1 MNRARVVAVG
11 FLLALLH
18 ALAGAAAA
26 QERSMLPVTI
36 DGENVK
42 LAVITYKPPGDGPFP
57 VLIFHHGST
66 GSGTD
71 PKAFAR
77 PFDPFVLA
85 HWFVAR
91 GWAVVLPSRR
101 GRGGSEGLY
110 DEGFDE
116 DRTRGYTCDE
126 TRALAGAERALADID
141 AASAAILAWP
151 FIDRTRFIVGGQSR
165 GGILSV
171 AWAGRHP
178 DEPRGVVNFV
188 GGWSG
193 AHCQTTVNQRL
204 FKMGAT
210 FPRQTLWL
218 YGDRDFFYPLSYS
231 SENFASFVAAGGR
244 GTFQTF
250 EPLGGVGIGHLI
262 YRDDSLWSPTMDAYL
277 AETGL
282 PHDRREQV
290 LRQ

>member
-1 MNRARVVAVG
+1 MNLARVVAVG
-11 FLLALLH
+11 LLLALLQ
-18 ALAGAAAA
+18 ALAGTAAA

-36 DGENVK
+36 GGETVK
-42 LAVITYKPPGDGPFP
+42 LAVITYKPAGDGPFP

-110 DEGFDE
+110 DEGFAA

-126 TRALAGAERALADID
+126 TRTLAGAERALADID

-151 FIDRTRFIVGGQSR
+151 FVDRRRFVVGGQSR
-165 GGILSV
+165 GGILSI

-178 DEPRGVVNFV
+178 DGPRGAINFV

-193 AHCQTTVNQRL
+193 IRCPTASAVNQRL
-204 FKMGAT
+204 FRSGAT
-210 FPRQTLWL
+210 FPHQTLWL
-218 YGDRDFFYPLSYS
+218 YGDRDLFYPLSHS
-231 SENFASFVAAGGR
+231 SENFAAFVAAGGR
-244 GTFQTF
+244 GTFHTF
-250 EPLGGVGIGHLI
+250 EPSGGAGIGHLI
-262 YRDDSLWSPTMDAYL
+262 FRDETLWSPTMDAYL
-277 AETGL
+277 AELGL
-282 PHDRREQV
+282 PHERRE
-290 LRQ
+290 